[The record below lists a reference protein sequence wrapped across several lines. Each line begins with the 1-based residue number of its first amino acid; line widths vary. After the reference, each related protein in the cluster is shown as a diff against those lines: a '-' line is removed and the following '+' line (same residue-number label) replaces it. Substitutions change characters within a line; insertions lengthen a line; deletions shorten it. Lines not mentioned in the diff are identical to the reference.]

1 MEHPVRLLIIP
12 VAMALSF
19 MCLLLAGWAKAKLP
33 DRPALAEGIST
44 VLFWIVMIGTAATGI
59 WIAGDI

>member
-1 MEHPVRLLIIP
+1 MEHPIRLLIIP

-19 MCLLLAGWAKAKLP
+19 ICLMCAGWAKAKLP

-44 VLFWIVMIGTAATGI
+44 ALFWIVMIGIAMTSI
-59 WIAGDI
+59 WIAGGI